1 MIIGISDT
9 IICEP
14 KMIAGVASIIA
25 SGREMDIL
33 VSPSSTIA
41 DDMEMIVRETQLIET
56 TVLSKGKRG
65 GMEAAETRVSDVN
78 QSACWVWFIVFPFM
92 AAYRACGVPFL
103 TR

>member
-1 MIIGISDT
+1 
-9 IICEP
+9 
-14 KMIAGVASIIA
+14 MIAG
-25 SGREMDIL
+25 EMEIL